1 MKAIIFDVD
10 GTLVD
15 SVDLHAEAWR
25 QAFERFG
32 KSIDFDA
39 VRNQIGKGGNELMP
53 HFFGKKELEEFG
65 DEMKDFRAKLF
76 KEKFIQRVK
85 PFPNVR
91 DLMLR
96 VKDDN
101 KMIAVGSS
109 AHKDEL
115 EHYLDLVKITDLLDV
130 TTSADDIER
139 AKPHPDIFQY
149 ITNKLDVLPSDLLVV
164 GDSPYDAEAAG
175 KAQIQAIGVRC
186 GGFDESAL
194 YEAGMIALYDD
205 PNDILR
211 QYQSAIQ
218 AR

>member
-25 QAFERFG
+25 RAFERFG
-32 KSIDFDA
+32 KNIDFNA

-65 DEMKDFRAKLF
+65 TEMKEFRGKLF
-76 KEKFIQRVK
+76 KEKFIQKVK
-85 PFPNVR
+85 PFPKVR

-96 VKDDN
+96 LKEDE
-101 KMIAVGSS
+101 KLIAVGSS

-115 EHYLDLVKITDLLDV
+115 DHYLELVDIKDLLDA

-149 ITNKLDVLPSDLLVV
+149 ITTKLDVLPGNLLVV

-175 KAQIQAIGVRC
+175 KAQIQTIGVRC
-186 GGFDESAL
+186 GGFDEAAL

-205 PNDILR
+205 PADILR
-211 QYQSAIQ
+211 QYQSALQ
-218 AR
+218 NR